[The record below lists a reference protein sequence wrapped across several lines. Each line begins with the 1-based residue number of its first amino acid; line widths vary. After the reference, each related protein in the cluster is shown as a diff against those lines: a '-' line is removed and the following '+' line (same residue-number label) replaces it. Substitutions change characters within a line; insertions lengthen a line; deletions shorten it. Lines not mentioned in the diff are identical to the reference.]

1 MFRNTLLACGIAL
14 PLGLIGMA
22 PAMAGDVEI
31 YLGDGQLGYG
41 DGNGYGD
48 GYGDRQVSYGGGR
61 LSCGEAAQMVR
72 EAGYSKVRARQCD
85 GRVYMFRGRHNG
97 DSYKIYVNSR
107 NGRMWVEG

>member
-1 MFRNTLLACGIAL
+1 MFRRTLLACSIAL

-22 PAMAGDVEI
+22 PAMADDIDI
-31 YLGDGQLGYG
+31 YLGDGQLS
-41 DGNGYGD
+41 YGD
-48 GYGDRQVSYGGGR
+48 GYGDRQVSYSYGR